1 MKGLRIY
8 VDLKRP
14 DPWCRGAIFYT
25 RRAGGPYYRWQYE
38 ELSGQWLCSR
48 MHPCDLTIPDL
59 TSAPWNRIPVALK
72 NSLDGHYVD

>member
-48 MHPCDLTIPDL
+48 MHPCDL
-59 TSAPWNRIPVALK
+59 
-72 NSLDGHYVD
+72 